1 MNGLLALFGVLLRR
15 GLALTAVALILL
27 ALYVS
32 LGRQLVPLVA
42 EYRLEV
48 EGKVQQA
55 LGMPIT
61 IGRLE
66 GRWQRLLPELIAHDV
81 TLGEGAAALRLDRL
95 SLLPDI
101 AESLWQRDWRLLAV
115 ELTGVQLSLIEDAD
129 GSWRVDG
136 LPQRTDGP
144 PTDPQKL
151 LADLDRLRRV
161 TLHDSLVI
169 VEAHGQAPLTLSY
182 ANLSLQAAANSVQLQ
197 GRVNLPDGKPLAL
210 KLDAQIDHQRWQ
222 NSDAK
227 LYLNLPQ
234 SDWAAW
240 LPSGLIPP
248 IQIEQARAGGE
259 LWLHWR
265 EQGLARGV
273 ARLQAPRLQAGR
285 AGEAA
290 LQVND
295 LELTLY
301 AERAPSGYRLQ
312 VDGLAFTLGEED
324 GHRWPRTAAV
334 LQQDASAGS
343 WSLQLEQAPIGLVAE
358 AVKGLAPL
366 PESARKYLAALAP
379 SGTLRNLQLNY
390 RPAAAPTERLAF
402 AANLDAVSIAAHHWI
417 PAVSNL
423 TGSVRGSAAGGELR
437 FDNRDFS
444 LHLAELFPAPWEYS
458 RSRGSLTW
466 TFDEQALSLRAPYLR
481 LEGEEGSLAGDFLIR
496 LMRDPA
502 AEDYMDLRVGLS
514 DGDAGYVEKY
524 LPTRSPA
531 LSPGLSE
538 WLITAIRGG
547 RIEQGLFQYQ
557 GALNRGAP
565 PEARNLSLYFM
576 VREAELAFQP
586 GWPMLREGRGE
597 VLIERSGVR
606 VRIAEAR
613 MLDSRIHDATA
624 EIALDQPD
632 TPRRLAIKGAVEGGL
647 ADGLTLLQVAPIG
660 TAETF
665 AGWKG
670 EGELNAHLDLDI
682 PLGKGSRPRVRVDF
696 SSQNAALYLAQPD
709 LRIEQLVGDFRF
721 DSERGLSASEI
732 SGRLFGQTVRG
743 KVNAVGQP
751 GSPATLVEAQGKVA
765 VTELAGWLDI
775 QRSLPVSGTLPFLLR
790 LTLDG
795 QNSGLELHSSL
806 QGTQIEL
813 PAPFEKSAGLR
824 RDTTLRMSLAGER
837 RRYSLV
843 HGDLA
848 ALAFQA
854 PAGAWREGGGELV
867 LGGGAANLIRGSG
880 LHVRGS
886 LPSAEL
892 AAWQA
897 LLKRYGKAD
906 EDQTAT
912 GLLKS
917 ARLRI
922 GTFRGLGVE
931 TQNLDLEL
939 QRAGA
944 AWTLGLNSEL
954 AAGSVR
960 LPDADGVPIRVDLRH
975 LRLPAADPERDKNE
989 ARDPLAGVDP
999 SVLPA
1004 MDIAVARVLQGEVP
1018 LGAWSLKMRPAAGGV
1033 AFSAVDLDLKG
1044 LRVRG
1049 SGGWASSRSWYK
1061 GRIEGGNLA
1070 DVLVAWGFAP
1080 STTSESFHLDADGRW
1095 PGSPAFFGLKRYSGT
1110 LDASLR
1116 KGQLREIDGSSQAL
1130 RVFGLLNFDSIGRRL
1145 RLDFSD
1151 LFAKGLSYDRLKGEL
1166 RATDGV
1172 FLTQGPITVTGP
1184 SSNLELEGQL
1194 DMVNDRIDAMLLV
1207 TLPVSNNLPLAALI
1221 VGAPAIGGAL
1231 FIVDKL
1237 LGDRVARFAS
1247 VQYKVQ
1253 GPWQSPEISFHKPFE
1268 KSGE

>member
-1 MNGLLALFGVLLRR
+1 MNGLLALLGVLLRR

-48 EGKVQQA
+48 EGKAQQA
-55 LGMPIT
+55 LGMPIA

-66 GRWQRLLPELIAHDV
+66 GRWHRLLPELIAHDV
-81 TLGEGAAALRLDRL
+81 TLGEGPTALRLDRL
-95 SLLPDI
+95 SLLPDV
-101 AESLWQRDWRLLAV
+101 AESLWQRDVRLRAV
-115 ELTGVQLSLIEDAD
+115 ELAGAQLRLLEDAD
-129 GSWRVDG
+129 GNWRVDG
-136 LPQRTDGP
+136 LPRRADSQPADL
-144 PTDPQKL
+144 QKL
-151 LADLDRLRRV
+151 LADLNKLRHV
-161 TLHDSLVI
+161 TLRDSLVTLQ
-169 VEAHGQAPLTLSY
+169 AQGQAPLTFSY
-182 ANLSLQAAANSVQLQ
+182 ANLALQAVGDRVQLQ

-210 KLDAQIDHQRWQ
+210 KLDVRVNRQRWQ
-222 NSDAK
+222 DSDAEA
-227 LYLNLPQ
+227 YLDLPQ

-240 LPSGLIPP
+240 WPPGLVPHL
-248 IQIEQARAGGE
+248 QLEQVRMGGE
-259 LWLHWR
+259 VWLRWR
-265 EQGLARGV
+265 EQSLARGV
-273 ARLQAPRLQAGR
+273 ARLQAPRLQIGR
-285 AGEAA
+285 AGEPA

-295 LELTLY
+295 LTLNLY

-312 VDGLAFTLGEED
+312 VEGLAFDLGEDRE
-324 GHRWPRTAAV
+324 HRWPETAAL
-334 LQQDASAGS
+334 LQQNAGDGS
-343 WSLQLEQAPIGLVAE
+343 WSLQLEQAPIGLIAE
-358 AVKGLAPL
+358 AVTALAPL
-366 PESARKYLAALAP
+366 PETATDYLTGLAP
-379 SGTLRNLQLNY
+379 SGTLHNLQLDY
-390 RPAAAPTERLAF
+390 RPAAAPAERVAF
-402 AANLDAVSIAAHHWI
+402 AANLEAVSIAAHRWI
-417 PAVSNL
+417 PAARNV
-423 TGSVRGSAAGGELR
+423 TGSIRGSAAGGELR

-444 LHLAELFPAPWEYS
+444 LHLAELFPAPWDYS

-496 LMRDPA
+496 LMRDPD

-514 DGDAGYVEKY
+514 EGDARYTEKY

-531 LSPGLSE
+531 LSAGLTE
-538 WLITAIRGG
+538 WLTTAIRGG
-547 RIEQGLFQYQ
+547 HIEQGFFQYQ

-565 PEARNLSLYFM
+565 PEARNLSLYFK
-576 VREAELAFQP
+576 VRDAELAFQP

-613 MLDSRIHDATA
+613 MLDSRVRDATA
-624 EIALDQPD
+624 EIALGQPA

-660 TAETF
+660 TAQTF

-670 EGELNAHLDLDI
+670 EGELNANLDLDI
-682 PLGKGSRPRVRVDF
+682 PLGKGERPRVLVDF
-696 SSQNAALYLAQPD
+696 SSQGAALYLAQPD
-709 LRIEQLVGDFRF
+709 LRIEQLAGDFRF

-732 SGRLFGQTVRG
+732 SGQLFGQTLRG
-743 KVNAVGQP
+743 KASAAGKP

-765 VTELAGWLDI
+765 VPELASWLNI

-806 QGTQIEL
+806 QGAQIEL
-813 PAPFEKSAGLR
+813 PAPFEKSARLR

-843 HGDLA
+843 HGDVA

-886 LPSAEL
+886 LPGAEL

-897 LLKRYGKAD
+897 VLKQYGKGE
-906 EDQTAT
+906 EDQAAT

-917 ARLRI
+917 ARVRI
-922 GTFRGLGVE
+922 DTFRGLGME
-931 TQNLDLEL
+931 AKNLDLDL
-939 QRAGA
+939 RRAGA

-954 AAGSVR
+954 VAGNVR
-960 LPDADGVPIRVDLRH
+960 LPDVDGAPIRIDLRH
-975 LRLPAADPERDKNE
+975 LRLPAAGPERAKGSE
-989 ARDPLAGVDP
+989 RDPLEGVDP

-1018 LGAWSLKMRPAAGGV
+1018 LGAWSLKLRPAAGGV

-1049 SGGWASSRSWYK
+1049 SGGWASKGSWYK

-1070 DVLVAWGFAP
+1070 DVLLAWGFAP

-1116 KGQLREIDGSSQAL
+1116 KGQLREVDGSAQAL

-1184 SSNLELEGQL
+1184 SSNLELEGKL

>member
-1 MNGLLALFGVLLRR
+1 MNSLLALLGVLLRR
-15 GLALTAVALILL
+15 GLALAAIALILL

-48 EGKVQQA
+48 EDKAQQA
-55 LGMPIT
+55 LGMPIA

-81 TLGEGAAALRLDRL
+81 TLGEGPGAVRLDRL
-95 SLLPDI
+95 SLLPDV
-101 AESLWQRDWRLLAV
+101 AESLWQREWRLLAV
-115 ELTGVQLSLIEDAD
+115 ELAGVQLGLVEDAD
-129 GSWRVDG
+129 GNWHVDG
-136 LPQRTDGP
+136 LPQRADSA

-151 LADLDRLRRV
+151 LADLNKLRRV

-182 ANLSLQAAANSVQLQ
+182 ANLSLQAVADRVQLQ

-210 KLDAQIDHQRWQ
+210 RLDARIDRQRWQ
-222 NSDAK
+222 DSDAE

-234 SDWAAW
+234 SDWADW
-240 LPSGLIPP
+240 LPPGLIPH
-248 IQIEQARAGGE
+248 IQLEQVRAGGE
-259 LWLHWR
+259 VWLRWR
-265 EQGLARGV
+265 EQGLARAV

-285 AGEAA
+285 AGEPA

-295 LELTLY
+295 LKLNLY

-312 VDGLAFTLGEED
+312 VEGLAFDQGEHSE
-324 GHRWPRTAAV
+324 HRWPPTAAL
-334 LQQDASAGS
+334 LQQDADQGH
-343 WSLQLEQAPIGLVAE
+343 WSLQLEQAPIRLVAE
-358 AVKGLAPL
+358 AVKALAPL
-366 PESARKYLAALAP
+366 PEGAREYLAALTP

-390 RPAAAPTERLAF
+390 QPAKAPAERLTF
-402 AANLDAVSIAAHHWI
+402 AANLDAVSIAAHRWI
-417 PAVSNL
+417 PAARNVS
-423 TGSVRGSAAGGELR
+423 GSVRGSAAGGELR

-444 LHLAELFPAPWEYS
+444 LHLAELFPAPWDYA
-458 RSRGSLTW
+458 RGRGSLTW

-531 LSPGLSE
+531 LSPALSE
-538 WLITAIRGG
+538 WLTTAIRGG
-547 RIEQGLFQYQ
+547 QIEQGFFQYQ

-565 PEARNLSLYFM
+565 PEARNLSLYFK
-576 VREAELAFQP
+576 VRDAELAFQP

-613 MLDSRIHDATA
+613 MLDSTIREATA
-624 EIALDQPD
+624 EIILGQPD
-632 TPRRLAIKGAVEGGL
+632 TPRRLAIKGAVQGGL

-660 TAETF
+660 TAQTF

-670 EGELNAHLDLDI
+670 EGELNARLDLDI
-682 PLGKGSRPRVRVDF
+682 PLGKGDRPRVVVDF
-696 SSQNAALYLAQPD
+696 SSRDAALYLAQPD

-732 SGRLFGQTVRG
+732 SGRLFGQTLRG
-743 KVNAVGQP
+743 KASAVGKP

-765 VTELAGWLDI
+765 VTELTGWLDI
-775 QRSLPVSGTLPFLLR
+775 QRNLPLSGTLPFLLR

-795 QNSGLELHSSL
+795 QNSALELHSSL
-806 QGTQIEL
+806 QGTKVEL
-813 PAPFEKSAGLR
+813 PAPFEKSTRER

-837 RRYSLV
+837 RSYTLV

-880 LHVRGS
+880 LQVRGS

-897 LLKRYGKAD
+897 VLKRYGKAE
-906 EDQTAT
+906 EDQAAT
-912 GLLKS
+912 GLLKG

-931 TQNLDLEL
+931 AQNLDLDL
-939 QRAGA
+939 RRAGA
-944 AWTLGLNSEL
+944 AWTLGLNSTL

-960 LPDADGVPIRVDLRH
+960 LPDADGAPIRVDLRH
-975 LRLPAADPERDKNE
+975 LRLPSADPERDKSE
-989 ARDPLAGVDP
+989 ERDPLAGVDP

-1033 AFSAVDLDLKG
+1033 TFSAVDLDLKG

-1049 SGGWASSRSWYK
+1049 SGGWTTSRSWYK

-1080 STTSESFHLDADGRW
+1080 STTSESFRLDADGRW
-1095 PGSPAFFGLKRYSGT
+1095 PGSPAFFSLKRYSGT

-1172 FLTQGPITVTGP
+1172 FLTQGPITVAGP

-1231 FIVDKL
+1231 FVVDKL
-1237 LGDRVARFAS
+1237 LGNRVARFAS

-1268 KSGE
+1268 KSGQ